1 MIITADVL
9 SETWLTNS
17 FLNLPFL
24 ENSFLLP
31 QALPQGVLLSPQV
44 SLLALPWVTFLQ
56 SHRFAV
62 LRAQF
67 DEDVAMALESDPAPF
82 HLS

>member
-1 MIITADVL
+1 
-9 SETWLTNS
+9 
-17 FLNLPFL
+17 
-24 ENSFLLP
+24 
-31 QALPQGVLLSPQV
+31 V

>member
-24 ENSFLLP
+24 ENSFLP
-31 QALPQGVLLSPQV
+31 PQGVLLSPQV